1 MNYFSFVWI
10 IVREKNQ
17 IHDRSAE
24 EDRPVGLEDHRLPL
38 QQVLETGRPLKRSE
52 GWGVGPKQPW
62 KGDQVK
68 EKVQKVMIWLQSV
81 TPLIFSFSCE
91 FSTQC
96 LEVEEVIGVALN
108 IFSLNIKLTLP
119 RWLSWINDISAVEN
133 LPWMPETLPKCFIS
147 YIWSCLNQGLM
158 SPDFLVDIVSISMSI
173 IISIFRRFSLQSC
186 LQHGRERWLL
196 QE

>member
-17 IHDRSAE
+17 IHDRNAE
-24 EDRPVGLEDHRLPL
+24 PVELEDHMQPL
-38 QQVLETGRPLKRSE
+38 QQVLEIGRPLKRSE
-52 GWGVGPKQPW
+52 GWAGGLEQPW

-91 FSTQC
+91 FSTQR

-108 IFSLNIKLTLP
+108 IFSLHIKLTLL
-119 RWLSWINDISAVEN
+119 RWLSWINDILSAVEN

-147 YIWSCLNQGLM
+147 YIWSSLHQRLM
-158 SPDFLVDIVSISMSI
+158 SPDFLVDIVNIGMLI

-186 LQHGRERWLL
+186 LQRGRERWLL